1 MDGRRAQT
9 LKPEALLF
17 DLGGVIFT
25 LDWERMFE
33 RWSRHSGVPAA
44 QLAAKFRFDTPY
56 ERHERG
62 EIGEHDYYASLR
74 ASLGI
79 DISDAQFAEGWG
91 AIFADEIAETV
102 ALLRTLRGKIA
113 LYAFSNSNLAH
124 AKVWRRR
131 FASGLAVFDRV
142 FVSCELGARKPER
155 EAFEAVSRATG
166 VPLGRLL
173 FFDDTEANV
182 DGARAAGLAA
192 VLVKSPADVA
202 RALRDYA

>member
-1 MDGRRAQT
+1 MKA
-9 LKPEALLF
+9 EALLF

-25 LDWERMFE
+25 LDWQRMFD
-33 RWSRHSGVPAA
+33 RWSRDSGVPAA
-44 QLAAKFRFDTPY
+44 QIAAKFRFDAPY

-62 EIGEHDYYASLR
+62 EIGERAYYASLR

-79 DISDAQFAEGWG
+79 DITDAQFAQGWG
-91 AIFADEIAETV
+91 AIFADEIPETV
-102 ALLRTLRGKIA
+102 ALLRSLRGEIP

-124 AKVWRRR
+124 AKVWRQR
-131 FASGLAVFDRV
+131 FASGLAVFDRI

-155 EAFEAVSRATG
+155 EAFEAIAHATG
-166 VPLGRLL
+166 VALERLL

-182 DGARAAGLAA
+182 DGARAAGLPA

-202 RALRDYA
+202 RALGDYA